1 MFFGFVGRSLQMED
15 FIWGILGVKQCYY
28 KLLYSN
34 ASDAVMIMVGRIFCK
49 LV

>member
-1 MFFGFVGRSLQMED
+1 MED

-34 ASDAVMIMVGRIFCK
+34 AVMIMVGRIFCK